1 MKKIKTEEIRD
12 CDVSVPGSKSYT
24 HRILIASA
32 LSDGVCTISNSLR
45 SEDTILTAGALK
57 AMGVPIED
65 DGEIVTV
72 NGCNGILKPAD
83 EPVYLANSG
92 TSMRLLT
99 SIAAIGNGTY
109 TLTGT
114 PRMQERPI
122 QDLLNGLNQIGVKA
136 ASIKGTGCPPID
148 ITGSKIKGGKM
159 DLDCSISSQFLSSV
173 LLIAPFTE
181 QGIEVNLTKEL
192 VSKPYVDMTTDIM
205 ERLGVK
211 VERDGYEKFYVPGNQ
226 TYKAGNYAVEPD
238 CSQASYFW
246 GAAAITGKKIK
257 VKNISDD
264 SRQGD
269 VKFAKVLEKMGCNV
283 FYEDDG
289 IAIQGG
295 DLSAVEVDM
304 SSMPDLV
311 PTLAVVASFAKG
323 TTVVSNVAHLK
334 AKECDRLGCVAT
346 ELIKMG
352 VDAKATDSGLLVTG
366 GTPKAATIE
375 TYDDHRMAM
384 CFAIAG
390 LRVPGMEIL
399 DEMCV
404 KKSFPN
410 YWEVFSTLYK

>member
-1 MKKIKTEEIRD
+1 MKQIKTEEIRD
-12 CDVSVPGSKSYT
+12 CDINVPGSKSYT

-32 LSDGVCTISNSLR
+32 LSDGVCKVSNSLR

-65 DGEIVTV
+65 DGDIVTI
-72 NGCNGILKPAD
+72 NGCNGKLETTT
-83 EPVYLANSG
+83 EPIYLANSG

-99 SIAAIGNGTY
+99 SVAAIGNGPY

-122 QDLLNGLNQIGVKA
+122 QALLNGLNQIGVRGE
-136 ASIKGTGCPPID
+136 SLGGTGCPPIE
-148 ITGSKIKGGKM
+148 IIGSKIKGGKM
-159 DLDCSISSQFLSSV
+159 NLDCSISSQFLSSV

-181 QGIEVNLTKEL
+181 EGIEVNLVKEL
-192 VSKPYVDMTTDIM
+192 VSKPYVDMTIDIM

-211 VERDGYEKFYVPGNQ
+211 VERDDYEKFYIPGNQ
-226 TYKAGNYAVEPD
+226 TYKSGNYAVEPD

-246 GAAAITGKKIK
+246 GVAAITGKKIK
-257 VKNISDD
+257 VKNISRD

-269 VKFAKVLEKMGCNV
+269 VKFAEVLKEMGCSV
-283 FYEDDG
+283 TYEDDG
-289 IAIQGG
+289 ISIQGG
-295 DLSAVEVDM
+295 KLKAVEVDM
-304 SSMPDLV
+304 SSMPDIV
-311 PTLAVVASFAKG
+311 PTLAVIASFAEG
-323 TTVVSNVAHLK
+323 TTVITNVAHLK

-352 VDAKATDSGLLVTG
+352 VDAKATDSGLLITG
-366 GTPKAATIE
+366 GKPVGATIE

-404 KKSFPN
+404 KKSFPT
-410 YWEVFSTLYK
+410 YWQVFETLYK